1 MKNISD
7 KILIIILAVIVC
19 ILLFKSCESQNDYTR
34 LANALEISDLNNQKF
49 KKEITKNGVE
59 ISKQNQLILNKEEAL
74 ANNLLKIEEL
84 KKFKKIKSKVSIVT
98 NTVIDTLYIPF
109 KEIPKNDSIF
119 NKLNYNFKFFD
130 YTEKDNW
137 FKFSGITDS
146 KGVSMYDVK
155 IRNEFSLLIADEKMG
170 LFRSSIP
177 KVVLTN
183 MNPYT
188 NTVSLKNI
196 QVIYKKPFY
205 KKEWFWFVL
214 GGTATILIS
223 K

>member
-1 MKNISD
+1 M
-7 KILIIILAVIVC
+7 
-19 ILLFKSCESQNDYTR
+19 
-34 LANALEISDLNNQKF
+34 
-49 KKEITKNGVE
+49 
-59 ISKQNQLILNKEEAL
+59 
-74 ANNLLKIEEL
+74 
-84 KKFKKIKSKVSIVT
+84 
-98 NTVIDTLYIPF
+98 
-109 KEIPKNDSIF
+109 
-119 NKLNYNFKFFD
+119 NYNFKFFD

-137 FKFSGITDS
+137 FKFSGIVDS